1 MQRSTS
7 QELEHPGPSGLG
19 PCAGA
24 HFSLAGRGVLSL
36 QGLAPP
42 YTFLVH
48 EHTGP
53 ATGSISPAVLHPAR
67 SSPLLKLSTA
77 YQER

>member
-1 MQRSTS
+1 MHRSAS
-7 QELEHPGPSGLG
+7 QELEHPGPPGLG
-19 PCAGA
+19 PSAGA
-24 HFSLAGRGVLSL
+24 HLSLAGHEGPSL

-53 ATGSISPAVLHPAR
+53 AAGSVSPAVPHRAR

-77 YQER
+77 YQEQ